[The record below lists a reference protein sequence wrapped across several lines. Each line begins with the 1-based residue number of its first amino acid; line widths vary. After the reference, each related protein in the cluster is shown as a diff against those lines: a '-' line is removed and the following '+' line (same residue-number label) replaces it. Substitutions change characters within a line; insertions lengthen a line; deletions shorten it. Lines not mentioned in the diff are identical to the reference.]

1 MEQNP
6 IHRRPPRQ
14 KLKMPLFGNMM
25 SGNNK
30 PSTNQG
36 TTETLNH
43 RLTPIIVA
51 GVFLMVAGDYI
62 YKRFFDDNRI
72 IDDPQDIKAMVWDGK
87 ITKKWHNQLRKDKI
101 QYFIK
106 ITKPL
111 TDSTNQSVVI
121 NLIEE
126 KSELWDKLMP
136 NNSVSK
142 PANSLDIKVKRYFHA
157 DTTLVMKF

>member
-1 MEQNP
+1 MEQSP
-6 IHRRPPRQ
+6 IHRRPARK

-25 SGNNK
+25 GGNSK
-30 PSTNQG
+30 ASTNQDISS
-36 TTETLNH
+36 TLNH
-43 RLTPIIVA
+43 RLTPIIVT

-111 TDSTNQSVVI
+111 TDSTSQSVVV
-121 NLIEE
+121 NLITE

-136 NNSVSK
+136 NNSVLK
-142 PANSLDIKVKRYFHA
+142 PANSLKVSVKKYFHS